1 MVASV
6 LFFKDTTYLFE
17 REKVHTSRG
26 AVEGDREADSL
37 LCRGLKARVGSHI
50 PGIMTEAEGGHLTD

>member
-1 MVASV
+1 MVASL

-17 REKVHTSRG
+17 REKVHTRRG

-37 LCRGLKARVGSHI
+37 LCRELKAELDPTSLGS
-50 PGIMTEAEGGHLTD
+50 